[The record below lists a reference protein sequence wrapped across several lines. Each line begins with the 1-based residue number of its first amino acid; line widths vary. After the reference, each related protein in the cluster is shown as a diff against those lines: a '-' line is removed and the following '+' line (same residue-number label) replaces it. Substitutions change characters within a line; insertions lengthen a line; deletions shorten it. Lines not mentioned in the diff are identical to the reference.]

1 MSPDSGGIEP
11 AALTEP
17 RVAESWEGL
26 GNPIMLTL
34 HSPNGEMAVPLM
46 PKRFHIVLQA
56 PIS

>member
-11 AALTEP
+11 AALTQP
-17 RVAESWEGL
+17 RAVVSWEGP

-34 HSPNGEMAVPLM
+34 HSPDGEMAVPLM
-46 PKRFHIVLQA
+46 PKRFPMILQA